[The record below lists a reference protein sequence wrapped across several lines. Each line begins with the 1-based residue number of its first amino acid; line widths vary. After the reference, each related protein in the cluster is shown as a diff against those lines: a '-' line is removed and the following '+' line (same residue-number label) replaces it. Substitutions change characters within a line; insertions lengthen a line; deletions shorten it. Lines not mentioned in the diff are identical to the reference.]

1 MGTATSWL
9 STGSSVGSLGDVT
22 TLYGLYLRGVANT
35 KSADPEAQ
43 MFHERVQRSA
53 QETLRALAAGRGA
66 TVGAVRSAGELVG
79 EMALLEEEQKLRW
92 MGAHR
97 VVALGPVQALRV
109 SHGDF
114 RQALEK
120 NPRLRADMLRTIAVR
135 KKERLRVH
143 TLRRVAQA
151 EREGAAADASARC

>member
-1 MGTATSWL
+1 
-9 STGSSVGSLGDVT
+9 
-22 TLYGLYLRGVANT
+22 
-35 KSADPEAQ
+35 
-43 MFHERVQRSA
+43 MFHGRVQRSA
-53 QETLRALAAGRGA
+53 QETLRALAAGRGE
-66 TVGAVRSAGELVG
+66 TVVAVRSAGELVG
-79 EMALLEEEQKLRW
+79 EMALLQEEQKLRW

-109 SHGDF
+109 ARGDF

-143 TLRRVAQA
+143 TLRRVVQA
-151 EREGAAADASARC
+151 EREGAAGGGGAAGDAAAPR